1 MALGRNKLEY
11 EVLEG
16 ATRGR
21 THNRGRRHAL
31 VLPNATDRSNCSD
44 HRSRER
50 IFWLL
55 AARRTF
61 RPESRSSRCFNHEPT
76 TSPRSPNSK
85 LASRTTDLTVPSP
98 SSLTSG
104 LCFLSAQGLRLLD
117 IEFGVFL

>member
-76 TSPRSPNSK
+76 ASPPLPK
-85 LASRTTDLTVPSP
+85 LQASRTTDLTVPSP

-117 IEFGVFL
+117 IEFGVLL